1 MGFNLMIAGF
11 VGGLGLFMLGM
22 GQMTDGLKGLAGGA
36 LKTIL
41 ASFTSNRPK
50 ALLVGAGL
58 TALVQ
63 SSSAITVAAIGFIN
77 AGLLT
82 LPQAIATLVT
92 QVGIAPER
100 ALAMAT
106 SEPARLIG
114 LQASHGALLPGRKTE
129 MVRLGPDF
137 HLIEHWL

>member
-1 MGFNLMIAGF
+1 MLFHGNARMYLPAHFAESRTEVLHALMRA
-11 VGGLGLFMLGM
+11 
-22 GQMTDGLKGLAGGA
+22 
-36 LKTIL
+36 
-41 ASFTSNRPK
+41 RP
-50 ALLVGAGL
+50 
-58 TALVQ
+58 
-63 SSSAITVAAIGFIN
+63 F
-77 AGLLT
+77 
-82 LPQAIATLVT
+82 ATLVT

-137 HLIEHWL
+137 QLIEHWL